1 MIYDDTPRVHL
12 TRGQLDTLLQ
22 QLGYT
27 RHDSEEMTV
36 YFEKESDTLL
46 PLPPAAPEEV
56 VPLHHLML
64 ARATSDRKGV
74 AEKHQFDALL
84 SEVIQSSGVPI
95 AA

>member
-1 MIYDDTPRVHL
+1 MMYDDTPRVHL

-22 QLGYT
+22 RLGYT

-36 YFEKESDTLL
+36 YFEKTSETLL
-46 PLPPAAPEEV
+46 PLPLAAPEEI

-64 ARATSDRKGV
+64 ARATSDRKGI
-74 AEKHQFDALL
+74 AEKRQFDAMLV
-84 SEVIQSSGVPI
+84 EVTQGAMPV